1 MKYFVASLAF
11 FTAGVFST
19 LLDYFV
25 SMELLDKIMENDN
38 EKSAEEIAQE
48 YLAKHKIL
56 ELFENLTANLVFER
70 PGKYLLTALLWYI
83 LVYQNIFVSDYYEF
97 IYSSESTSITFANA
111 CKVTV

>member
-1 MKYFVASLAF
+1 MFSISHEVLCCLAGIFYCGRIFNIVGFV
-11 FTAGVFST
+11 T
-19 LLDYFV
+19 
-25 SMELLDKIMENDN
+25 MELLDKMENDN

-83 LVYQNIFVSDYYEF
+83 YWY
-97 IYSSESTSITFANA
+97 IYII
-111 CKVTV
+111 KIL